1 MNSGS
6 RGEFQAEA
14 LEWGFPLWLPW
25 GPRISGLSPAIF
37 LRAGPPAGPRTPD
50 SVVSPVSVPSCPS
63 RCSVLLP
70 TEESP
75 GVIPGIVGA
84 IVVALGGAISSF
96 IAYQKKKLC
105 FKENGEA
112 AHRHLLSGG
121 SGYRILKKAKTEA
134 ELWLAQTAGTVA
146 EGP

>member
-1 MNSGS
+1 M
-6 RGEFQAEA
+6 A
-14 LEWGFPLWLPW
+14 PLWSLH
-25 GPRISGLSPAIF
+25 LSP
-37 LRAGPPAGPRTPD
+37 LPCSLPLGRATSPPPYPD

-63 RCSVLLP
+63 RHSVLLP

-105 FKENGEA
+105 FKENGEGG
-112 AHRHLLSGG
+112 HRHLLSVGC
-121 SGYRILKKAKTEA
+121 GYRILKKS
-134 ELWLAQTAGTVA
+134 
-146 EGP
+146 

>member
-1 MNSGS
+1 MGVPSV
-6 RGEFQAEA
+6 A
-14 LEWGFPLWLPW
+14 PLWSPHLRPQPCYLPP
-25 GPRISGLSPAIF
+25 GGAPSP
-37 LRAGPPAGPRTPD
+37 PPRTPD

-63 RCSVLLP
+63 RRSLLLP

-84 IVVALGGAISSF
+84 VVVALGGAISSF

-112 AHRHLLSGG
+112 TATSFPGG
-121 SGYRILKKAKTEA
+121 L
-134 ELWLAQTAGTVA
+134 GTVY
-146 EGP
+146 